1 MSDKKKDLSKT
12 LFSAGGLFLVLLIII
27 LINVLISQMNFRIDA
42 TSEKLYS
49 LSDSSKSIIS
59 NIKDPVT
66 LKLFYTKGVDN
77 IPLQLKNFAP
87 RLVDFLTEYE
97 NFGKE
102 KVKLEIYN
110 PKPDSDEEEWAQ
122 QYGIKGIDLPTGDT
136 IYFGLVVIAA
146 DREET
151 LPFVDPGREE
161 HMEYDIT
168 HAIAKVQSP
177 KKAKIGLLSGLDVF
191 GNPSSPFPMAGD
203 PPETPPWY
211 FLEELRKSYD
221 VEEMSMT
228 YSDISDDL
236 DLLVLVYPKDLSDR
250 LQYAVDQ
257 YVLNGGRVI
266 LFVDPF
272 AMSDRGPNISKH
284 MSLPTLFK
292 AWGIKMN
299 EEMAVMDFGYA
310 TQFMDKNNQV
320 VENPF
325 WLSLDKTG
333 INTGSVVTSQ
343 LESILLS
350 IAGAIEKGDKDKIRY
365 TPLLQS
371 STNSQLFSVLKI
383 QQDLKNLRLAFKPT
397 NKRYDIAVSLS
408 GIFDTAF
415 PNGPPPVADEKLKP
429 KKPHIAKGIKESTI
443 IVVADTDMI
452 NDNNYVEH
460 QSFMGNAVSQVY
472 NDNLNFL
479 LNAAELLAG
488 NQDLINIR
496 SRGKFERP
504 FTKVTELEK
513 TAQAHW
519 MTQEQAL
526 AAKFDETNKKLQE
539 LESQKDASQKFVVS
553 EEQEKEIK
561 TFREEKLKINKKL
574 KEVRRNLR
582 ADIEKLGTQVKFLNI
597 FLMPILI
604 SIFGIVYA
612 AARRNKAAKTRN
624 SSK

>member
-27 LINVLISQMNFRIDA
+27 LINVLMSQTNFRMDA

-49 LSDSSKSIIS
+49 LSDASKSIIS

-77 IPLQLKNFAP
+77 IPLQLKHFAP
-87 RLVDFLTEYE
+87 RLVDFLSEYE
-97 NFGKE
+97 NFGNKNI
-102 KVKLEIYN
+102 KLEVYN
-110 PKPDSDEEEWAQ
+110 PQPDSEEEEWAQ
-122 QYGIKGIDLPTGDT
+122 QYGVKGIDLPTGDT

-191 GNPSSPFPMAGD
+191 GNPPSPIPMPGE

-211 FLEELRKSYD
+211 FLEELRKTYD

-236 DLLVLVYPKDLSDR
+236 DLLILVYPKDLSDR

-257 YVLNGGRVI
+257 YILNGGRVI

-299 EEMAVMDFGYA
+299 EEMALMDFGYA

-325 WLSLDKTG
+325 WLSLDRTA
-333 INTGSVVTSQ
+333 INTDNVATAQ

-350 IAGAIEKGDKDKIRY
+350 IAGSIEKEDKEKIRY

-371 STNSQLFSVLKI
+371 STNSELFSVFKI
-383 QQDLKNLRLAFKPT
+383 QQELKDLRLAFKPA

-408 GIFDTAF
+408 GVFDSAF

-429 KKPHIAKGIKESTI
+429 KKPHMAKGIKESTI

-452 NDNNYVEH
+452 HDNNYVEH
-460 QSFMGNAVSQVY
+460 QSFMGNEVSQVY

-488 NQDLINIR
+488 NQALIHIR

-504 FTKVTELEK
+504 FTKVQELEK

-519 MTQEQAL
+519 MAQEQEL
-526 AAKFDETNKKLQE
+526 SAKFEETNQKLRD

-553 EEQEKEIK
+553 EEQEQEIK
-561 TFREEKLKINKKL
+561 KFRDEKLKINKKL

-582 ADIEKLGTQVKFLNI
+582 ADIEKLGTRVKFINI

-604 SIFGIVYA
+604 SILGIVYA
-612 AARRNKAAKTRN
+612 AVRRNKAARTRN